1 MSRYLNNLVARG
13 HNCLYR
19 GQPGSLRAI
28 VAFVVS
34 EFPRL
39 LRANGRYFML
49 ALALFVI
56 PGAISGT
63 VVAIDP
69 SMAGRIMPGQF
80 QAQFE
85 SMYSKSLGERSS
97 GTDELRGVMA
107 GFYVYNNV
115 GIAFKCFALGSF
127 AGIGTIVVLIYN
139 SIFLGTVTGFLVG
152 RGHSQNFFEFV
163 VGHGSFELTA
173 IVVSGA
179 AGLVLGHAM
188 VHPGRQTRRAALRER
203 GLVSVK
209 LALGAGVMLCLAA
222 IIEAFWS
229 PSSASFSI
237 KMVVG
242 AGLWIIVVLYLL
254 LGGRTRQVDA
264 VSVAKRTAT

>member
-1 MSRYLNNLVARG
+1 MA
-13 HNCLYR
+13 
-19 GQPGSLRAI
+19 
-28 VAFVVS
+28 

-39 LRANGRYFML
+39 LRANVAYFWL

-56 PGAISGT
+56 PGAVSGT
-63 VVAIDP
+63 VVALDP
-69 SMAGRIMPGQF
+69 SQVGRIMPGQY

-85 SMYSKSLGERSS
+85 DMYSQSIGENSS
-97 GTDELRGVMA
+97 GSDEGRAAMA
-107 GFYVYNNV
+107 GFYVHNNV

-127 AGIGTIVVLIYN
+127 AGIGTMVVLVYN
-139 SIFLGTVTGFLVG
+139 SIFLGTITGFLVG
-152 RGHSQNFFEFV
+152 RGHSHNFFEFV

-173 IVVSGA
+173 IVISGA

-188 VHPGRQTRRAALRER
+188 VHPGKQTRRDALREH

-209 LALGAGVMLCLAA
+209 LALGAGVMLGLAA

-229 PSSASFSI
+229 PSGASFSI

-242 AGLWIIVVLYLL
+242 AALWIIVVLYLSRAGL
-254 LGGRTRQVDA
+254 VREADAQADAART
-264 VSVAKRTAT
+264 VA